1 MADDIN
7 TDEPT
12 QTDIFQQQKQ
22 TIDTLISVLEQQG
35 SVAAQPVFMPAA
47 EAAAAPPNYLLYAG
61 IAFGAWLLLKR
72 S

>member
-1 MADDIN
+1 MADDTN

-22 TIDTLISVLEQQG
+22 TINTLINVLEQQG
-35 SVAAQPVFMPAA
+35 SATSQPVFMPAA
-47 EAAAAPPNYLLYAG
+47 EAAPAPPNYLLY
-61 IAFGAWLLLKR
+61 IAIALGAYLLLKR